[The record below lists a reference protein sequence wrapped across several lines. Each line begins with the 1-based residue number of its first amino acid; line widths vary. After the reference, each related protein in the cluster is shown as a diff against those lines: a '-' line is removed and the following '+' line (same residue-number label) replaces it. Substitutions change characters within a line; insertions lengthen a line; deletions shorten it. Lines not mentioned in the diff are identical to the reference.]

1 MTTNPASKQ
10 TKHTYPKK
18 EVLHQ
23 EKVKIVQV
31 STLSCRCCCWSCC
44 RGRHKSSCCCCIIII
59 PTCSC
64 CNCSISGL
72 CSTIPCLRLSIS
84 ISLLTVALLIT
95 LLLSRWSITIS
106 IVTLLCI
113 ALLGVT
119 LLLSISSS
127 LVTISCNL

>member
-1 MTTNPASKQ
+1 MTTNPASNQ
-10 TKHTYPKK
+10 TKHTNPKK

-44 RGRHKSSCCCCIIII
+44 RGRHKSSCCCVIII

-64 CNCSISGL
+64 CSCSISGL
-72 CSTIPCLRLSIS
+72 CSTIPCLRLSVS
-84 ISLLTVALLIT
+84 IGLLTVALLIT